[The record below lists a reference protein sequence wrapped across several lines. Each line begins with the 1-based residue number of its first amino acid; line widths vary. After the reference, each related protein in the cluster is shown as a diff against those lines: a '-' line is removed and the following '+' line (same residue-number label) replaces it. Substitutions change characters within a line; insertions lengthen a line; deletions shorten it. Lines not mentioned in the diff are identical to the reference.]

1 MKKLFA
7 IILSVVL
14 VAAFSIT
21 AYAGTNAR
29 RGQSEEKVLT
39 SCVQTSAV
47 SQKTTCPNYADGNC
61 TNPACPNDGV
71 PARDGSG
78 YKGGRGETT
87 TSADNN
93 NVETTTA
100 QNNDEETTV
109 SEKQTTVQN
118 GNRNGNCPNRVN
130 GECTNP
136 DCPNDGVPARDGNG
150 YKGGSGGNGK
160 GTNGK
165 ENGNSNCAK
174 AGTGVCRGGRNAA

>member
-78 YKGGRGETT
+78 YKGG
-87 TSADNN
+87 
-93 NVETTTA
+93 
-100 QNNDEETTV
+100 Q
-109 SEKQTTVQN
+109 
-118 GNRNGNCPNRVN
+118 
-130 GECTNP
+130 
-136 DCPNDGVPARDGNG
+136 DGQGNG
-150 YKGGSGGNGK
+150 ANGK
-160 GTNGK
+160 G
-165 ENGNSNCAK
+165 NGNSNCAY
-174 AGTGVCRGGRNAA
+174 AGTGACKGGRNAA